1 MLRENPV
8 DLERV
13 HFLGKVPYDTY
24 RKVLQVSAVHVYL
37 TYPFVLSWS
46 LLEAMASG
54 CLVLGANTSPVRDA
68 LISGKSGRTTCPLS
82 PILVANEV
90 LELIEDEASSSL
102 YRATAIAAAK
112 RFSIKNGVRN
122 YINLIGLKKNEHTKS
137 KFY

>member
-68 LISGKSGRTTCPLS
+68 LISGRSGRTTCPLS
-82 PILVANEV
+82 PNLVANEV
-90 LELIEDEASSSL
+90 IELIGDKAKSSL
-102 YRATAIAAAK
+102 YRTAAIAAVK
-112 RFSIKNGVRN
+112 PFSKENGVSN
-122 YINLIGLKKNEHTKS
+122 YIGLIGLKEYGHTRS
-137 KFY
+137 ECH